1 MNSITENETPRCIE
15 ESGPW
20 PFVTRRIFEWG
31 DASTWVWSSRHHRK
45 KLNYSRDEATE
56 LPSHA
61 IRQSVWL
68 PKTLNWWIGLTFS
81 IGSLL
86 FLTASICSLVLM
98 SGLPAALDLSNSNRM
113 FFCGSI
119 FFTFAAY
126 LQLFQSANPDSL
138 FPTLNVK
145 PRNYLGWRPAD
156 IGWVSSAFQFLGT
169 LLFNINTFNAMSS
182 DLSWIQLDVRVW
194 LPDLVGSLLFLA
206 SGYLAFAETCH
217 SHWSWN
223 FRDLSWRIVFANLI
237 GCLAFMAAAITAFS
251 SPNSTNLTLEFFSMA
266 MTTLGAGG
274 FLVGA
279 IMMLPESTSRSNSQ
293 QTENALN

>member
-1 MNSITENETPRCIE
+1 MAQSFSP
-15 ESGPW
+15 
-20 PFVTRRIFEWG
+20 
-31 DASTWVWSSRHHRK
+31 SRPTY
-45 KLNYSRDEATE
+45 NCFNQ
-56 LPSHA
+56 P
-61 IRQSVWL
+61 
-68 PKTLNWWIGLTFS
+68 
-81 IGSLL
+81 
-86 FLTASICSLVLM
+86 
-98 SGLPAALDLSNSNRM
+98 
-113 FFCGSI
+113 
-119 FFTFAAY
+119 
-126 LQLFQSANPDSL
+126 SL
-138 FPTLNVK
+138 FPTLIVK